1 VDSGGRRIQGIVLA
15 GSFPWNDSQLD
26 RLRPRPLLPVA
37 LQPLIS
43 YTFRW
48 LQTSG
53 IEDAV
58 VCLNHASRQVRDALE
73 ATEAERLRLVFHEDQ
88 MPRGPA
94 GCVRDASLVSDADTF
109 VVADSSAIPTV
120 PLADVLET
128 HRASGAVATVVVERE
143 NPREWSVRPSR
154 PSGMYVFERRALEQ
168 VPAGGFQDIK
178 ENLIPHLYRAGEHV
192 AAHVARLR
200 APRVRSAKTYVD
212 ANYLTVASLIE
223 RAEAPTGYVRCGE
236 ALVHA
241 SAHVHPSARLLGPVL
256 VGPDCLLMQHAT
268 VVGPSVLGHGSTVAP
283 DAVLA
288 RSVAWNA
295 ALVGP
300 KAIVDGCILGD
311 DVVIE
316 PNTRLCGEIRV
327 AVRRAEVLPRALA
340 GRTTIRPYF
349 GWWPKP
355 ETR

>member
-1 VDSGGRRIQGIVLA
+1 MDSGVESVQGIVLA

-43 YTFRW
+43 YSFRW
-48 LQTSG
+48 LQQSG
-53 IEDAV
+53 IEDVV
-58 VCLNHASRQVRDALE
+58 VCLNQGSHHVRSVLE
-73 ATEAERLRLVFHEDQ
+73 ATEGARLRLAFHEDRL
-88 MPRGPA
+88 PRGPA
-94 GCVRDASLVSDADTF
+94 GCARDAALAGGAHTF

-143 NPREWSVRPSR
+143 EPREWSVRPSR
-154 PSGMYVFERRALEQ
+154 PSGMYVFDRRALEL

-192 AAHVARLR
+192 AAHVARVR
-200 APRVRSAKTYVD
+200 ALRVRNAKTYVD
-212 ANYLTVASLIE
+212 ANYLTLAGLVE
-223 RAEAPTGYVRCGE
+223 RSQPPDGYALSGE
-236 ALVHA
+236 ALVHT
-241 SAHVHPSARLLGPVL
+241 SAHVHPSARILGPVL
-256 VGPDCLLMQHAT
+256 IGPDCLIMPRAT
-268 VVGPSVLGHGSTVAP
+268 VVGPSVLGSGSTVAL
-283 DAVLA
+283 DAVVA
-288 RSVAWNA
+288 RTMTWNA

-300 KAIVDGCILGD
+300 RAVVDGCILAD

-316 PNTRLCGEIRV
+316 PNSRLCGEIRV
-327 AVRRAEVLPRALA
+327 SARRTEVLPRALA
-340 GRTTIRPYF
+340 GHATVRPSF
-349 GWWPKP
+349 GLWPRP